1 MGRAGDGEIPS
12 WTGGPGPGDAGG
24 AAAGGVFGC
33 SGKPKVVVPGMQDLI
48 DNFKDKEHR
57 EAALDKYGAHGAVPK
72 ELSACEMSRPVITK
86 SEEKDGVALYTL
98 ESRVEKCE
106 HSPTAVGTT
115 RVFTIGW
122 KDGKIVSFEWGGPK
136 SGKVEY

>member
-1 MGRAGDGEIPS
+1 MAKYRRGTAGPVLAIL
-12 WTGGPGPGDAGG
+12 AALLLVG
-24 AAAGGVFGC
+24 AFGC
-33 SGKPKVVVPGMQDLI
+33 SGKPKVVAEMSDLI
-48 DNFKDKEHR
+48 DNFIDKAHR
-57 EAALDKYGAHGAVPK
+57 EAALDKYGAHGAVPE
-72 ELSACEMSRPVITK
+72 ELSACDMSKPIITR
-86 SEEKDGVALYTL
+86 SEVKDGVSYYTL

-122 KDGKIVSFEWGGPK
+122 KDGRIASFEWGGPK